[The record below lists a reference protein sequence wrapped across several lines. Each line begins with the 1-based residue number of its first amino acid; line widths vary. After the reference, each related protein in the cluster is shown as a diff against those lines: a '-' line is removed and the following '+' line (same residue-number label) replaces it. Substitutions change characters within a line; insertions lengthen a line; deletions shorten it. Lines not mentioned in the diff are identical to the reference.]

1 MEQYEIGLSYE
12 AKKDLGH
19 ISSYILYELKAPQAA
34 EAVMVDLE
42 SAIDYLDL
50 LPERIPLAREDSW
63 KKQGI
68 HAMVIRNYL
77 IYFLIDEAKHQ
88 VYIVRIIYGKRDQ
101 AQVDYKL

>member
-1 MEQYEIGLSYE
+1 M
-12 AKKDLGH
+12 A
-19 ISSYILYELKAPQAA
+19 
-34 EAVMVDLE
+34 DLE
-42 SAIDYLDL
+42 SAIDSLAL
-50 LPERIPLAREDSW
+50 LPDRIPLAREDSW

-88 VYIVRIIYGKRDQ
+88 VYIVRIIYEKRDQ

>member
-1 MEQYEIGLSYE
+1 MERYEIGSYE

-34 EAVMVDLE
+34 EAVMADLE
-42 SAIDYLDL
+42 SAIDSLAL
-50 LPERIPLAREDSW
+50 LPDRIPLAREDSW

-77 IYFLIDEAKHQ
+77 IYFLIDEAKH
-88 VYIVRIIYGKRDQ
+88 
-101 AQVDYKL
+101 